1 QPGDQLSIHPEFSM
15 TVDTEIQRRVR
26 QQGADID
33 SLYEL
38 VTVLGENVDAGFA
51 AAAARDDILDTKVDQ
66 LGAKLDQIL
75 QRLGGT
81 S

>member
-1 QPGDQLSIHPEFSM
+1 M

>member
-1 QPGDQLSIHPEFSM
+1 MSSP
-15 TVDTEIQRRVR
+15 EIQRRVR

-38 VTVLGENVDAGFA
+38 VQGVDEKVVAVDHKVDALGAQVEAGFA
-51 AAAARDDILDTKVDQ
+51 AAEQRDAELRAT
-66 LGAKLDQIL
+66 LDQIL